1 MSRYDPIKREAN
13 EAKKRAI
20 EKRAAKQF
28 RADAQEVMALPA
40 MRRLLAQHFAEMGVD
55 APTYRTDPHNMVV
68 AATMRDT
75 ACWWLEA
82 MREHCPERETQMR
95 AEARTATKELQQQL
109 EAIDTDEDEASDE
122 RNY

>member
-1 MSRYDPIKREAN
+1 MYDPNQRANDEAQR
-13 EAKKRAI
+13 RAV
-20 EKRAAKQF
+20 EKRVAKQL
-28 RADAQEVMALPA
+28 RADVQEVMALPA
-40 MRRLLAQHFAEMGVD
+40 MRRLLSQHFAETGVD

-95 AEARTATKELQQQL
+95 AEARTAMKELQQQL
-109 EAIDTDEDEASDE
+109 EAIDTDEESDE
-122 RNY
+122 RYN